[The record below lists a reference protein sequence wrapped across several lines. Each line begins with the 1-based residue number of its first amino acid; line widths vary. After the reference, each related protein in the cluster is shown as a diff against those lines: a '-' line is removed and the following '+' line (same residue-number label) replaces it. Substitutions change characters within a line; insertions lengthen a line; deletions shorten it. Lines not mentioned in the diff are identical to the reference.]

1 MIKRENLFKLLEE
14 LDIRWLNNEKINN
27 ILEVIDKD
35 LQIFI
40 TVTDLNKLPSY
51 IKDKDNKIFNC
62 GFGEIS
68 IRRIR
73 SCSQTTWY
81 VYWYYW

>member
-1 MIKRENLFKLLEE
+1 MQLFKHERNIKPILILDDLFSE
-14 LDIRWLNNEKINN
+14 LDNEKINN

-62 GFGEIS
+62 GFGEIRED
-68 IRRIR
+68 I
-73 SCSQTTWY
+73 
-81 VYWYYW
+81 